1 MSPGPLVVLARLSG
15 ERRWHVRVGDG
26 SVDLA
31 GLGLDVGKASVV
43 FDASRATVRLK
54 MNERFVRSRQTRDVT
69 KALTQ
74 PFTVTTSAGSLEV
87 VCFCADDST
96 HRAAPT
102 PTIMKAIEAVR
113 ANDDAT
119 TRSVLGDV
127 LEDAGAV
134 AEAEYVRVEVEL
146 QQTDPSA
153 PDFTE
158 RVRRLKALS
167 SVVGPTF
174 RYLVGRDI
182 DGCSGVRWAF
192 RCPKPWDEMAPTNDD
207 SERICGTCRQ
217 LVVQVEH
224 ESAART
230 LASEGVCVSV
240 QERWVG
246 EMAAEPEGGHRQAMW
261 VGSVAAR
268 PYPIP
273 PTPPPPQPVKVQP
286 TKPWWKRLLGG

>member
-1 MSPGPLVVLARLSG
+1 MSRGPLVVLARRSG
-15 ERRWHVRVGDG
+15 ERRWHVRVGDR
-26 SVDLA
+26 SVDLT
-31 GLGLDVGKASVV
+31 GLGLDVAKASVV
-43 FDASRATVRLK
+43 FDAGRGTVRLK
-54 MNERFVRSRQTRDVT
+54 MNERFVRSPDAGGAR

-87 VCFCADDST
+87 VCFCADDSA

-102 PTIMKAIEAVR
+102 PSIMKAIETVR

-146 QQTDPSA
+146 QQTEASA
-153 PDFTE
+153 PDFLE

-182 DGCSGVRWAF
+182 EGCSGVRWAF
-192 RCPKPWDEMAPTNDD
+192 RCPKSWDELAPTNDD

-224 ESAART
+224 EGEAQT
-230 LASEGVCVSV
+230 LAD
-240 QERWVG
+240 RAP
-246 EMAAEPEGGHRQAMW
+246 AASSRRGP
-261 VGSVAAR
+261 
-268 PYPIP
+268 
-273 PTPPPPQPVKVQP
+273 
-286 TKPWWKRLLGG
+286 